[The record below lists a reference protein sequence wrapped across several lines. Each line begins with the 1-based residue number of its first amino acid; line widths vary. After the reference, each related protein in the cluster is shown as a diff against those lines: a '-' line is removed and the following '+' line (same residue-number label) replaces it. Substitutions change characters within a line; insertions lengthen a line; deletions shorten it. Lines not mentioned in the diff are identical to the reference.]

1 MRSAILA
8 LCTLLAA
15 PVLASE
21 KSEHDHGHDHGA
33 HHKGAEHKSDA
44 DPAKAAATPAA
55 GKLEVKVTDMGFEPQ
70 EIRVKKGEPVNIAFT
85 RTTKDTCI
93 KAVDFPEQGVK
104 NFKLPLNK
112 TVSLKLTP
120 KEAGT
125 YPFHCTAMQMGDGK
139 LIVEE

>member
-15 PVLASE
+15 PTFASE
-21 KSEHDHGHDHGA
+21 KSGHDDAAGHQT
-33 HHKGAEHKSDA
+33 AEHKSGDQKSTA
-44 DPAKAAATPAA
+44 TAQPAAA
-55 GKLEVKVTDMGFEPQ
+55 GQLEVKVTDMGFEPQ
-70 EIRVKKGEPVNIAFT
+70 EIRVKKGEPVTIAFT

-120 KEAGT
+120 KASGT
-125 YPFHCTAMQMGDGK
+125 FPFHCTAMQMGDGK
-139 LIVEE
+139 LIVE